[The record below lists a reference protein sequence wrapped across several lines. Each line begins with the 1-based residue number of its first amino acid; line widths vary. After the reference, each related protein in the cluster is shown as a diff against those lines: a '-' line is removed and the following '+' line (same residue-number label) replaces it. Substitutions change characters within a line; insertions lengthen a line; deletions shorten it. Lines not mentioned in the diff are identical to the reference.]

1 MNERVVIA
9 QADAASP
16 QGSSSPKIVKV
27 VKPQGDQAVTL
38 DLGFDQNTKLDMSTV
53 ANEKMTL
60 VHVGTKLII
69 LFDNRSTVT
78 VEPFFDST
86 GKPLS
91 NFNVELGAGRDVS
104 GEQFAGMFPITDDQ
118 SVLPAAG
125 DGGGAAASGA
135 NFHDSSVDPLNGGNP
150 LDLLGQ
156 EELGNFVVTTDLTPA
171 PAAVDLFP
179 TQVAGAQVRGVVE
192 EEELSPFLE
201 NTAAGQGNEDENAF
215 PGGDADTPADHTI
228 TTLHAKGSL
237 TSLVTGGDGAL
248 TFSILDV
255 TNDADP
261 QNDFVKDTVG
271 NNVKSLGE
279 DVKYTVFSSAAGETT
294 IEAWAG
300 TRHVFTLHV
309 SANGDYEFTLNDQID
324 HPTLNGAAGD
334 NLENLLDINLTTLIH
349 AVDSDGDPVTLAGD
363 AFAVTVIDDIPVVT
377 GAVVTRIVNENDIA
391 TPWSRG
397 TSPDDGSADGSAT
410 GDPSQVSGGPA
421 YISGTLAG
429 TVSIG
434 ADAFP
439 QGGEETP
446 HIFGFTDNAVEYMTS
461 LGLFSKQ
468 SVQPASENGL
478 KLFYETSTSGNWV
491 ILTGYEPDPNFGPDQ
506 VGNTGNKVF
515 ELRVDQTTGAYEFRL
530 YDELMHQNSSD
541 PANDFELRSDQPGG
555 FTLIDGINFGHI
567 ITATDYDGD
576 SITLDGKFI
585 VKVQDDHPVAH
596 IKLNG
601 NESVIVD
608 ETPGIDFG
616 SDDVTF
622 SQLSPSAQTAF
633 AALENKGDD
642 PDVTPGNHTDAIGYA
657 RDGDAIVIDTSV
669 IGADAPAATRV
680 FSLELPDGFTSVD
693 SGLKTTEG
701 LHIWLVKEGDL
712 IVGRADLDGNGSVST
727 ETDPAAFA
735 IYLSQN
741 GQISVAQYLSIRH
754 DDKGDSDES
763 NDNGTNW
770 NDASPGDNHPV
781 QQTLDDKIFAKIT
794 VTDSDGDV
802 SSASVDIGGRIVFQ
816 DDGPEISHLQLKHG
830 ADVVHDETP
839 GINAGSEDVAD
850 LSELFA
856 GVSGLK
862 GEDPH
867 VPPASGPIGYAQ
879 STGAIVQF
887 SVDYGADGP
896 QASGGLKYA
905 LQLAHNGTDSG
916 LKTTEGRSIYLFQ
929 DGNYIV
935 GRYEVGGDGR
945 PGNDGDTS
953 NEFAAF
959 ALTIDPTSG
968 QISLVQYV
976 SLYHPD
982 AGSTA
987 ADYNDSIDIK
997 DGALFVAVTATDG
1010 DGDFDTDLVDIGS
1023 RIEFKDD
1030 GPKMVAGTINVEVDE
1045 DGLTAASGGAGN
1057 LDAGRTGETGP
1068 TPASATFTG
1077 AIGALNALVNFGAD
1091 GAHASNAFS
1100 LKTQSPIDSGLTST
1114 DNGVAQHV
1122 LISSNGTTL
1131 RGYVENGIPGSG
1143 FGTGDREIFTLTVGD
1158 DGSYVFTLKDHVDHP
1173 AGSGENVL
1181 STSIDLSKYI
1191 IARDGDGDTVTF
1203 GTGAFTIQIRD
1214 DIPIVQTP
1222 AVSAVVDEDGL
1233 NNDNAHG
1240 IGDSNQTGDAPS
1252 NSAFVTADLN
1262 IQWGA
1267 DNGDVNDVSGKQ
1279 DGVGGIPGLSGRNL
1293 TFADTNV
1300 TVGGVSTLK
1309 SNGDVVKF
1317 ALVDEGTRLVGYV
1330 DSGTAGYQTS
1340 DRLVF
1345 EVSLSDDATGSF
1357 KFTLHDNLDHA
1368 DGGNENDVTLTF
1380 NYTATDSD
1388 GDSASGSFIVT
1399 VNDDMPIIVADGLV
1413 IGAVDED
1420 GLTGG
1425 SIGNSDGG
1433 RSGETAG
1440 TNQAVYHSNDANSL
1454 NALVHFGADGPGS
1467 TAFKLVTQADAKS
1480 WIAGLNLKSQDSEI
1494 DDASISGNT
1503 VTAKAHDGRS
1513 VFSLTVNP
1521 DGSWTFQLLDQID
1534 HPLTTDI
1541 STAPVETG
1549 FEDTLSISLGGLVV
1563 ATDGDGDAVPL
1574 TSANF
1579 QVVIRDDIPYFDV
1592 IDPQTDT
1599 QVGSIVHG
1607 TFNFHVGA
1615 DEPGHF
1621 DVIAPTIEGVNVT
1634 TTTDAGVIT
1643 VTGTFQGSGEPY
1655 YVLTVNPNGTYTF
1668 TLDNL
1673 PIAANPLATI
1683 DLTGGFAPTP
1693 QKDFGSVTFIAD
1705 AGHSVNGSG
1714 QGVGID
1720 DDNFGNGEHLTVLFD
1735 NPMTTTDLHFK
1746 QVGSS
1751 DVTISWKAID
1761 SATGDYETGTLV
1773 VPQSENGAGTY
1784 LIDIL
1789 ANNAATNILHF
1800 DKLELTATSAGSG
1813 QVKIQG
1819 IGGTELVA
1827 GEDVGPFDF
1836 TLTGTDFDN
1845 DQASA
1850 TIHIN
1855 YVPSDDANTLPTLT
1869 VQDGSVSEAGL
1880 PARTIA
1886 TVNEPAGSDS
1896 VNDSEQ
1902 TTGQISYGAADG
1914 PGVVTID
1921 GVEVMSVGQQFVH
1934 AGLGT
1939 LKITSIDVAAG
1950 TIGYSYT
1957 LEDNTFGDDTSDRFA
1972 VVVTDS
1978 NGDTTADFLDISIV
1992 DDAPIASNN
2001 TASVR
2006 ESSGPTN
2013 VVLVIDTS
2021 GSVDGIALNIEKA
2034 AAINLLNA
2042 GINGGQVLVVDFND
2056 DTHNSGWVSVA
2067 NAITYI
2073 NNLHSGG
2080 GTDYDN
2086 ALAGVTSFFNSHATP
2101 SASETVVYFLS
2112 DGDPNSGTGIGSSDQ
2127 TAWEQFLSNNNIGTV
2142 YGVKVGST
2150 NPDNDIAPIAF
2161 PNDAVNN
2168 IGIGSNTNAL
2178 VGTITSSVHTISGN
2192 VLTDGTADKF
2202 GADGGRILSISVGGT
2217 TYTWN
2222 GASKI
2227 DPGTPAVSGDDISG
2241 TSITNVITPNG
2252 GKLTFNFA
2260 NGSWTYTAPSNISVT
2275 TSDVF
2280 TYVLVDGDGDPSNSA
2295 TLTVTVNATD
2305 DAPIITSNG
2314 GGTTAS
2320 ISVAENTTAV
2330 TTVTSTDIDGPNPTY
2345 SIIGGSDSGKF
2356 TIDASTGALSFV
2368 AAPNYESPSD
2378 SNTNNSYVVQIQVA
2392 DGANGTDT
2400 QTITVNV
2407 TNVNEAPVL
2416 APDASEVTYIEN
2428 AAALKLIPG
2437 ATVTDPDNPSNFSG
2451 GSVDVSLTNAVA
2463 GDQLTI
2469 VTGGTLTLING
2480 NATVRIN
2487 GTSVGTVS
2495 GYGTTHLVIT
2505 FDSDAS
2511 DANVEAVIK
2520 AIAFSS
2526 TSQNPTSADRTATIV
2541 FNDGDNIGSG
2551 PALSDTSTIT
2561 IHVTPQNDTPGVPAD
2576 SNAPSGG
2583 SVAEGAANGTAVG
2596 ITALSTDPDG
2606 DVISYTLT
2614 NDAGGRFAI
2623 DSSTGI
2629 VTVANSALLN
2639 YEGATSHT
2647 ITVKATD
2654 PSGAF
2659 STQNFTV
2666 SVTDVAP
2673 TAPTDSDGVTGGSV
2687 SEDAA
2692 NDTAVGITAAST
2704 DVNGGAVSYSLTDN
2718 AGGRFAINSS
2728 TGIVTVAN
2736 GALLNFEGATSHTIT
2751 VKAAD
2756 ANGLF
2761 STQTFTIGV
2770 TDVAPTAPTDSNGVT
2785 GGSAAEGAAN
2795 GTAVGITAAS
2805 TDVHS
2810 GTVTYSLLDDA
2821 GGRFAINGSTGVVT
2835 VGNGTLLDFETA
2847 TSHTITV
2854 KAADANGLFSTQT
2867 FTIGVT
2873 DVAPSVPTDSNGVT
2887 GGSVAEGAANGTAV
2901 GITAASTDVN
2911 GGAVTY
2917 SLTNNAGGRFAI
2929 DSSTGIVTVANGA
2942 LLDFETTTSHTITVK
2957 AADPSGLFSTQNFT
2971 IGVTD
2976 ANDAPVAVADQV
2988 ITNIIDGSQIIIPK
3002 AVLLANDT
3010 DPDSDPLSFGNVSNP
3025 VNGVVGLSG
3034 GNVTFTPPAA
3044 TQPINANFASN
3055 ENGFVY
3061 ADGRFGGGEP
3071 ASGTRVTNAP
3081 GSNTALQV
3089 ALGGGSGSA
3098 TNMTGGWSKTFNLT
3112 TAALV
3117 TITFDYYL
3125 TISGETDSGD
3135 NGQVLMAVDGTLHG
3149 TGAADYVSQLSG
3161 VSFNSSSSNTGWQT
3175 FSVTLDLE
3183 AGNHTLDLGA
3193 LMTAKGDLTETATA
3207 NFDNVQ
3213 VDTQFGTSSFH
3224 YTASDGSLT
3233 SDGLV
3238 TITGQ
3243 SGSTI
3248 TGTSASEILISGSG
3262 SDTLNGNGGNDTFI
3276 GNGGN
3281 DVLNGG
3287 SGNDTYRFGL
3297 ADGNDTINDSG
3308 GSDRIQIM
3316 AESQALTSLNFSEG
3330 SSDNL
3335 VIQFNGQQITVT
3347 DHFNGSSEEIEKISF
3362 DGATIGGYALGA
3374 GDYVISTDGSG
3385 DRSALS
3391 AVNTVLIDDISG
3403 HTLTG
3408 NTGNDLLFGNGGN
3421 DILIGGVGSDLL
3433 SGGAGVDT
3441 FRWLAGD
3448 LTGGGVDTILDF
3460 QTGAGGDI
3468 LDLRG
3473 LLADYSTNK
3482 ASHVRFEYSDVNHT
3496 TQLASSGAAPPAF
3509 EGDVTVQV
3517 ETSAN
3522 VWTNVAV
3529 IHDAVGNLTAGNEV
3543 IQMMINSSTA
3553 GSYHV

>member
-1 MNERVVIA
+1 
-9 QADAASP
+9 
-16 QGSSSPKIVKV
+16 
-27 VKPQGDQAVTL
+27 
-38 DLGFDQNTKLDMSTV
+38 
-53 ANEKMTL
+53 
-60 VHVGTKLII
+60 
-69 LFDNRSTVT
+69 
-78 VEPFFDST
+78 
-86 GKPLS
+86 
-91 NFNVELGAGRDVS
+91 
-104 GEQFAGMFPITDDQ
+104 
-118 SVLPAAG
+118 
-125 DGGGAAASGA
+125 
-135 NFHDSSVDPLNGGNP
+135 
-150 LDLLGQ
+150 
-156 EELGNFVVTTDLTPA
+156 
-171 PAAVDLFP
+171 
-179 TQVAGAQVRGVVE
+179 
-192 EEELSPFLE
+192 
-201 NTAAGQGNEDENAF
+201 
-215 PGGDADTPADHTI
+215 
-228 TTLHAKGSL
+228 
-237 TSLVTGGDGAL
+237 
-248 TFSILDV
+248 
-255 TNDADP
+255 
-261 QNDFVKDTVG
+261 
-271 NNVKSLGE
+271 
-279 DVKYTVFSSAAGETT
+279 
-294 IEAWAG
+294 
-300 TRHVFTLHV
+300 
-309 SANGDYEFTLNDQID
+309 
-324 HPTLNGAAGD
+324 
-334 NLENLLDINLTTLIH
+334 
-349 AVDSDGDPVTLAGD
+349 
-363 AFAVTVIDDIPVVT
+363 
-377 GAVVTRIVNENDIA
+377 
-391 TPWSRG
+391 
-397 TSPDDGSADGSAT
+397 
-410 GDPSQVSGGPA
+410 
-421 YISGTLAG
+421 
-429 TVSIG
+429 
-434 ADAFP
+434 
-439 QGGEETP
+439 
-446 HIFGFTDNAVEYMTS
+446 
-461 LGLFSKQ
+461 
-468 SVQPASENGL
+468 
-478 KLFYETSTSGNWV
+478 
-491 ILTGYEPDPNFGPDQ
+491 
-506 VGNTGNKVF
+506 
-515 ELRVDQTTGAYEFRL
+515 
-530 YDELMHQNSSD
+530 
-541 PANDFELRSDQPGG
+541 
-555 FTLIDGINFGHI
+555 
-567 ITATDYDGD
+567 
-576 SITLDGKFI
+576 
-585 VKVQDDHPVAH
+585 
-596 IKLNG
+596 
-601 NESVIVD
+601 
-608 ETPGIDFG
+608 
-616 SDDVTF
+616 
-622 SQLSPSAQTAF
+622 
-633 AALENKGDD
+633 
-642 PDVTPGNHTDAIGYA
+642 
-657 RDGDAIVIDTSV
+657 
-669 IGADAPAATRV
+669 
-680 FSLELPDGFTSVD
+680 
-693 SGLKTTEG
+693 
-701 LHIWLVKEGDL
+701 
-712 IVGRADLDGNGSVST
+712 
-727 ETDPAAFA
+727 
-735 IYLSQN
+735 
-741 GQISVAQYLSIRH
+741 
-754 DDKGDSDES
+754 
-763 NDNGTNW
+763 
-770 NDASPGDNHPV
+770 
-781 QQTLDDKIFAKIT
+781 
-794 VTDSDGDV
+794 
-802 SSASVDIGGRIVFQ
+802 
-816 DDGPEISHLQLKHG
+816 
-830 ADVVHDETP
+830 
-839 GINAGSEDVAD
+839 
-850 LSELFA
+850 
-856 GVSGLK
+856 
-862 GEDPH
+862 
-867 VPPASGPIGYAQ
+867 
-879 STGAIVQF
+879 
-887 SVDYGADGP
+887 
-896 QASGGLKYA
+896 
-905 LQLAHNGTDSG
+905 
-916 LKTTEGRSIYLFQ
+916 
-929 DGNYIV
+929 
-935 GRYEVGGDGR
+935 
-945 PGNDGDTS
+945 
-953 NEFAAF
+953 
-959 ALTIDPTSG
+959 
-968 QISLVQYV
+968 
-976 SLYHPD
+976 
-982 AGSTA
+982 
-987 ADYNDSIDIK
+987 
-997 DGALFVAVTATDG
+997 
-1010 DGDFDTDLVDIGS
+1010 
-1023 RIEFKDD
+1023 
-1030 GPKMVAGTINVEVDE
+1030 
-1045 DGLTAASGGAGN
+1045 
-1057 LDAGRTGETGP
+1057 
-1068 TPASATFTG
+1068 
-1077 AIGALNALVNFGAD
+1077 
-1091 GAHASNAFS
+1091 
-1100 LKTQSPIDSGLTST
+1100 
-1114 DNGVAQHV
+1114 
-1122 LISSNGTTL
+1122 
-1131 RGYVENGIPGSG
+1131 
-1143 FGTGDREIFTLTVGD
+1143 
-1158 DGSYVFTLKDHVDHP
+1158 
-1173 AGSGENVL
+1173 
-1181 STSIDLSKYI
+1181 
-1191 IARDGDGDTVTF
+1191 
-1203 GTGAFTIQIRD
+1203 
-1214 DIPIVQTP
+1214 
-1222 AVSAVVDEDGL
+1222 
-1233 NNDNAHG
+1233 
-1240 IGDSNQTGDAPS
+1240 
-1252 NSAFVTADLN
+1252 
-1262 IQWGA
+1262 
-1267 DNGDVNDVSGKQ
+1267 
-1279 DGVGGIPGLSGRNL
+1279 
-1293 TFADTNV
+1293 
-1300 TVGGVSTLK
+1300 
-1309 SNGDVVKF
+1309 
-1317 ALVDEGTRLVGYV
+1317 
-1330 DSGTAGYQTS
+1330 
-1340 DRLVF
+1340 
-1345 EVSLSDDATGSF
+1345 
-1357 KFTLHDNLDHA
+1357 
-1368 DGGNENDVTLTF
+1368 
-1380 NYTATDSD
+1380 
-1388 GDSASGSFIVT
+1388 
-1399 VNDDMPIIVADGLV
+1399 
-1413 IGAVDED
+1413 
-1420 GLTGG
+1420 
-1425 SIGNSDGG
+1425 
-1433 RSGETAG
+1433 
-1440 TNQAVYHSNDANSL
+1440 
-1454 NALVHFGADGPGS
+1454 
-1467 TAFKLVTQADAKS
+1467 
-1480 WIAGLNLKSQDSEI
+1480 
-1494 DDASISGNT
+1494 
-1503 VTAKAHDGRS
+1503 
-1513 VFSLTVNP
+1513 
-1521 DGSWTFQLLDQID
+1521 
-1534 HPLTTDI
+1534 
-1541 STAPVETG
+1541 
-1549 FEDTLSISLGGLVV
+1549 
-1563 ATDGDGDAVPL
+1563 
-1574 TSANF
+1574 
-1579 QVVIRDDIPYFDV
+1579 
-1592 IDPQTDT
+1592 
-1599 QVGSIVHG
+1599 
-1607 TFNFHVGA
+1607 
-1615 DEPGHF
+1615 
-1621 DVIAPTIEGVNVT
+1621 
-1634 TTTDAGVIT
+1634 
-1643 VTGTFQGSGEPY
+1643 
-1655 YVLTVNPNGTYTF
+1655 
-1668 TLDNL
+1668 
-1673 PIAANPLATI
+1673 
-1683 DLTGGFAPTP
+1683 
-1693 QKDFGSVTFIAD
+1693 
-1705 AGHSVNGSG
+1705 
-1714 QGVGID
+1714 
-1720 DDNFGNGEHLTVLFD
+1720 
-1735 NPMTTTDLHFK
+1735 
-1746 QVGSS
+1746 
-1751 DVTISWKAID
+1751 
-1761 SATGDYETGTLV
+1761 
-1773 VPQSENGAGTY
+1773 
-1784 LIDIL
+1784 
-1789 ANNAATNILHF
+1789 
-1800 DKLELTATSAGSG
+1800 
-1813 QVKIQG
+1813 
-1819 IGGTELVA
+1819 
-1827 GEDVGPFDF
+1827 
-1836 TLTGTDFDN
+1836 
-1845 DQASA
+1845 
-1850 TIHIN
+1850 
-1855 YVPSDDANTLPTLT
+1855 
-1869 VQDGSVSEAGL
+1869 
-1880 PARTIA
+1880 
-1886 TVNEPAGSDS
+1886 
-1896 VNDSEQ
+1896 
-1902 TTGQISYGAADG
+1902 
-1914 PGVVTID
+1914 
-1921 GVEVMSVGQQFVH
+1921 MSVGQQFVH

-1939 LKITSIDVAAG
+1939 LKITSIDVATG

-2178 VGTITSSVHTISGN
+2178 VGTITSSVHTVSGN

-2260 NGSWTYTAPSNISVT
+2260 NGSWTYTAPSNIPVT

-3553 GSYHV
+3553 SSYHV

>member
-1 MNERVVIA
+1 VV
-9 QADAASP
+9 
-16 QGSSSPKIVKV
+16 
-27 VKPQGDQAVTL
+27 
-38 DLGFDQNTKLDMSTV
+38 
-53 ANEKMTL
+53 
-60 VHVGTKLII
+60 
-69 LFDNRSTVT
+69 
-78 VEPFFDST
+78 
-86 GKPLS
+86 
-91 NFNVELGAGRDVS
+91 
-104 GEQFAGMFPITDDQ
+104 
-118 SVLPAAG
+118 
-125 DGGGAAASGA
+125 
-135 NFHDSSVDPLNGGNP
+135 
-150 LDLLGQ
+150 
-156 EELGNFVVTTDLTPA
+156 
-171 PAAVDLFP
+171 
-179 TQVAGAQVRGVVE
+179 
-192 EEELSPFLE
+192 
-201 NTAAGQGNEDENAF
+201 
-215 PGGDADTPADHTI
+215 
-228 TTLHAKGSL
+228 
-237 TSLVTGGDGAL
+237 
-248 TFSILDV
+248 
-255 TNDADP
+255 
-261 QNDFVKDTVG
+261 
-271 NNVKSLGE
+271 
-279 DVKYTVFSSAAGETT
+279 
-294 IEAWAG
+294 
-300 TRHVFTLHV
+300 
-309 SANGDYEFTLNDQID
+309 
-324 HPTLNGAAGD
+324 
-334 NLENLLDINLTTLIH
+334 
-349 AVDSDGDPVTLAGD
+349 
-363 AFAVTVIDDIPVVT
+363 
-377 GAVVTRIVNENDIA
+377 
-391 TPWSRG
+391 
-397 TSPDDGSADGSAT
+397 
-410 GDPSQVSGGPA
+410 
-421 YISGTLAG
+421 
-429 TVSIG
+429 
-434 ADAFP
+434 
-439 QGGEETP
+439 
-446 HIFGFTDNAVEYMTS
+446 
-461 LGLFSKQ
+461 
-468 SVQPASENGL
+468 
-478 KLFYETSTSGNWV
+478 
-491 ILTGYEPDPNFGPDQ
+491 
-506 VGNTGNKVF
+506 
-515 ELRVDQTTGAYEFRL
+515 
-530 YDELMHQNSSD
+530 
-541 PANDFELRSDQPGG
+541 
-555 FTLIDGINFGHI
+555 
-567 ITATDYDGD
+567 
-576 SITLDGKFI
+576 
-585 VKVQDDHPVAH
+585 
-596 IKLNG
+596 
-601 NESVIVD
+601 
-608 ETPGIDFG
+608 
-616 SDDVTF
+616 
-622 SQLSPSAQTAF
+622 
-633 AALENKGDD
+633 
-642 PDVTPGNHTDAIGYA
+642 
-657 RDGDAIVIDTSV
+657 
-669 IGADAPAATRV
+669 
-680 FSLELPDGFTSVD
+680 
-693 SGLKTTEG
+693 
-701 LHIWLVKEGDL
+701 
-712 IVGRADLDGNGSVST
+712 
-727 ETDPAAFA
+727 
-735 IYLSQN
+735 
-741 GQISVAQYLSIRH
+741 
-754 DDKGDSDES
+754 
-763 NDNGTNW
+763 
-770 NDASPGDNHPV
+770 
-781 QQTLDDKIFAKIT
+781 
-794 VTDSDGDV
+794 
-802 SSASVDIGGRIVFQ
+802 
-816 DDGPEISHLQLKHG
+816 
-830 ADVVHDETP
+830 
-839 GINAGSEDVAD
+839 
-850 LSELFA
+850 
-856 GVSGLK
+856 
-862 GEDPH
+862 
-867 VPPASGPIGYAQ
+867 
-879 STGAIVQF
+879 
-887 SVDYGADGP
+887 
-896 QASGGLKYA
+896 
-905 LQLAHNGTDSG
+905 
-916 LKTTEGRSIYLFQ
+916 
-929 DGNYIV
+929 
-935 GRYEVGGDGR
+935 
-945 PGNDGDTS
+945 
-953 NEFAAF
+953 
-959 ALTIDPTSG
+959 
-968 QISLVQYV
+968 
-976 SLYHPD
+976 
-982 AGSTA
+982 
-987 ADYNDSIDIK
+987 
-997 DGALFVAVTATDG
+997 
-1010 DGDFDTDLVDIGS
+1010 
-1023 RIEFKDD
+1023 
-1030 GPKMVAGTINVEVDE
+1030 
-1045 DGLTAASGGAGN
+1045 
-1057 LDAGRTGETGP
+1057 
-1068 TPASATFTG
+1068 
-1077 AIGALNALVNFGAD
+1077 
-1091 GAHASNAFS
+1091 
-1100 LKTQSPIDSGLTST
+1100 
-1114 DNGVAQHV
+1114 
-1122 LISSNGTTL
+1122 
-1131 RGYVENGIPGSG
+1131 
-1143 FGTGDREIFTLTVGD
+1143 
-1158 DGSYVFTLKDHVDHP
+1158 
-1173 AGSGENVL
+1173 
-1181 STSIDLSKYI
+1181 
-1191 IARDGDGDTVTF
+1191 
-1203 GTGAFTIQIRD
+1203 
-1214 DIPIVQTP
+1214 
-1222 AVSAVVDEDGL
+1222 
-1233 NNDNAHG
+1233 
-1240 IGDSNQTGDAPS
+1240 
-1252 NSAFVTADLN
+1252 
-1262 IQWGA
+1262 
-1267 DNGDVNDVSGKQ
+1267 
-1279 DGVGGIPGLSGRNL
+1279 
-1293 TFADTNV
+1293 
-1300 TVGGVSTLK
+1300 
-1309 SNGDVVKF
+1309 
-1317 ALVDEGTRLVGYV
+1317 
-1330 DSGTAGYQTS
+1330 
-1340 DRLVF
+1340 
-1345 EVSLSDDATGSF
+1345 
-1357 KFTLHDNLDHA
+1357 
-1368 DGGNENDVTLTF
+1368 
-1380 NYTATDSD
+1380 
-1388 GDSASGSFIVT
+1388 
-1399 VNDDMPIIVADGLV
+1399 
-1413 IGAVDED
+1413 
-1420 GLTGG
+1420 
-1425 SIGNSDGG
+1425 
-1433 RSGETAG
+1433 
-1440 TNQAVYHSNDANSL
+1440 
-1454 NALVHFGADGPGS
+1454 
-1467 TAFKLVTQADAKS
+1467 
-1480 WIAGLNLKSQDSEI
+1480 
-1494 DDASISGNT
+1494 
-1503 VTAKAHDGRS
+1503 
-1513 VFSLTVNP
+1513 
-1521 DGSWTFQLLDQID
+1521 
-1534 HPLTTDI
+1534 
-1541 STAPVETG
+1541 
-1549 FEDTLSISLGGLVV
+1549 
-1563 ATDGDGDAVPL
+1563 
-1574 TSANF
+1574 
-1579 QVVIRDDIPYFDV
+1579 RDDIPYFGA

-1599 QVGSIVHG
+1599 QVGSVVHG
-1607 TFNFHVGA
+1607 SFNFHVGA

-1621 DVIAPTIEGVNVT
+1621 NVIAPTIEGVTVT
-1634 TTTDAGVIT
+1634 TSTDAGVIT
-1643 VTGTFQGSGEPY
+1643 VTGTFDDSGEPY

-1673 PIAANPLATI
+1673 PITASPLPFVN
-1683 DLTGGFAPTP
+1683 LKGGFGPTP
-1693 QKDFGSVTFIAD
+1693 AKDFGSVTFIAD

-1714 QGVGID
+1714 QGIGID
-1720 DDNFGNGEHLTVLFD
+1720 SDNFGNGEHLTVQFD
-1735 NPMTTTDLHFK
+1735 NPMTKTDLHFM
-1746 QVGSS
+1746 QTGSG

-1761 SATGDYETGTLV
+1761 SATGHYETGTLTI
-1773 VPQSENGAGTY
+1773 PQSEAGAGSY

-1789 ANNAATNILHF
+1789 ANNATTDGNPLTTDISHF
-1800 DKLELTATSAGSG
+1800 DKLELTATSAHSG
-1813 QVKIQG
+1813 EVKIQG
-1819 IGGTELVA
+1819 IGGTQLVA
-1827 GEDVGPFDF
+1827 GADVGPFDF
-1836 TLTGTDFDN
+1836 TLVGSDYDN

-1850 TIHIN
+1850 TIHID
-1855 YVPSDDANTLPTLT
+1855 YVPSDANTLPTLT

-1886 TVNEPAGSDS
+1886 AINEPAGSDS
-1896 VNDSEQ
+1896 AGDSEK

-1921 GVEVMSVGQQFVH
+1921 GVQVTSVGQQFVH
-1934 AGLGT
+1934 AGIGT
-1939 LKITSIDVAAG
+1939 LTITSIGAG
-1950 TIGYSYT
+1950 TIDYSYT
-1957 LEDNTFGDDTSDRFA
+1957 LMDNTSGDDTFDRFA

-1978 NGDTTADFLDISIV
+1978 NNDTTADFLDINII

-2021 GSVDGIALNIEKA
+2021 GSVDGTALNIEKA

-2127 TAWEQFLSNNNIGTV
+2127 TAWEQFLSTNNIGTV

-2178 VGTITSSVHTISGN
+2178 VGTITSSVHTVSGN

-2260 NGSWTYTAPSNISVT
+2260 NGSWTYTAPSNIPVT

-2378 SNTNNSYVVQIQVA
+2378 SNTNNSYVVQVQVA
-2392 DGANGTDT
+2392 DGAGGTDT

-2469 VTGGTLTLING
+2469 VTGGTLTLTNG

-2511 DANVEAVIK
+2511 DANVEAIIK

-2692 NDTAVGITAAST
+2692 NGTAVGITAAST

-2736 GALLNFEGATSHTIT
+2736 GALLNFEGATSHTII
-2751 VKAAD
+2751 VKAVDPSGAS
-2756 ANGLF
+2756 
-2761 STQTFTIGV
+2761 STQTFTIDV

-2785 GGSAAEGAAN
+2785 GGSVAEGAAN

-2805 TDVHS
+2805 TDVHG
-2810 GTVTYSLLDDA
+2810 GTVTYSLMDDA

-2835 VGNGTLLDFETA
+2835 VANGTLLDFETA

-2887 GGSVAEGAANGTAV
+2887 GGSVAEGAVNGTAV
-2901 GITAASTDVN
+2901 GITAASTDIN

-2929 DSSTGIVTVANGA
+2929 DSSTGVVTVANGA

-2957 AADPSGLFSTQNFT
+2957 AADTNGLFNTQNFT

-3025 VNGVVGLSG
+3025 VNGVAGLSG

-3207 NFDNVQ
+3207 YFDNVQ

-3281 DVLNGG
+3281 DILNGG

-3308 GSDRIQIM
+3308 GSDRIQIIT
-3316 AESQALTSLNFSEG
+3316 AGQALTSLNFSEG

-3347 DHFNGSSEEIEKISF
+3347 DHFNGSSEEVERISF

-3385 DRSALS
+3385 DRSVLTS
-3391 AVNTVLIDDISG
+3391 ANTILIDDSNG

-3408 NTGNDLLFGNGGN
+3408 NSGNDLLFGNGGS
-3421 DILIGGVGSDLL
+3421 DTLIGGGGSDLL
-3433 SGGAGVDT
+3433 VGGTGADHFRYTSASDGGTFANHAGADH
-3441 FRWLAGD
+3441 
-3448 LTGGGVDTILDF
+3448 ILDF
-3460 QTGAGGDI
+3460 SSADGDSIDI
-3468 LDLRG
+3468 LLSQFGGTATG
-3473 LLADYSTNK
+3473 LQVGVAVTAAQFKADATDNFGSANE
-3482 ASHVRFEYSDVNHT
+3482 RFHYNTDTHT
-3496 TQLASSGAAPPAF
+3496 LFYDSNGNSSG
-3509 EGDVTVQV
+3509 GIQ
-3517 ETSAN
+3517 
-3522 VWTNVAV
+3522 AV
-3529 IHDAVGNLTAGNEV
+3529 LAVLDNAVNLQASNIHIV
-3543 IQMMINSSTA
+3543 S
-3553 GSYHV
+3553 